1 MSAFAQAKAYALAR
15 QAGVA
20 KGIDARWEAMLPVFR
35 GEIPLFVNA
44 DDYGQIE
51 QAIHFARQN
60 DLQMVPVGGKDAWQ
74 LTDLLRDSA

>member
-1 MSAFAQAKAYALAR
+1 MVARPRLSSAFAQAKAYTLAR

-20 KGIDARWEAMLPVFR
+20 EGIDARWEAMLPVLR
-35 GEIPLFVNA
+35 GEMPIFINA

-60 DLQMVPVGGKDAWQ
+60 NFQMVLVGGKDAWH
-74 LTDLLRDSA
+74 